1 MAMVAVKADDIAVG
15 EATLGVVRGI
25 ATQAVAEV
33 SKLLPGLSGDVA
45 LAVIPDGRVIP
56 ETGEVGAS
64 VSPGLIEW
72 HVDPSRPEGITGVAE
87 RELRFTLFHELH
99 HQVRG
104 WVMQGGEWP
113 TTFME
118 GPVCEG
124 LASAFERDAAG
135 RRAPWAEYPPEVEN
149 WVNELLALPLRSSY
163 REWMFQHPDGRRW
176 IGYRAGTYI
185 ADRAIKRS
193 GLSAAQLVTTPTA
206 KVLQLGGYTMP
217 DRAR

>member
-1 MAMVAVKADDIAVG
+1 MVMVTVSTDDVGLDEANLAVI
-15 EATLGVVRGI
+15 RRI

-33 SKLLPGLSGDVA
+33 SQLLPGLSDDVL
-45 LAVIPDGRVIP
+45 LAVFPDMRVIP

-64 VSPGLIEW
+64 VSPGRIDW
-72 HVDPSRPEGITGVAE
+72 HVDPDRPEGIARIAE

-104 WVMQGGEWP
+104 WVMQGGSWP

-118 GPVCEG
+118 GPVSEG

-135 RRAPWAEYPPEVEN
+135 RRAPWAEYPPGVEM
-149 WVNELLALPLRSSY
+149 WVHELLALPLASSY
-163 REWMFQHPDGRRW
+163 REWMFHHPDGRRW

-185 ADRAIKRS
+185 ADRSIMAS
-193 GLSAAQLVTTPTA
+193 GHSAAELVTTPTSE
-206 KVLQLGGYTMP
+206 VLQLAGYT
-217 DRAR
+217 